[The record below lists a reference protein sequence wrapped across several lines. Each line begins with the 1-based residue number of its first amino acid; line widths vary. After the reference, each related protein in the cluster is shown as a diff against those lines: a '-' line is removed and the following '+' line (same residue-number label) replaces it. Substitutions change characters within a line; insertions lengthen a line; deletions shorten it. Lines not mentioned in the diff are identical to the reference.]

1 MSTKPKVKRFE
12 NVQDLCIAIQQFETP
27 RISLVDNGIGVYE
40 YWGFKGV
47 DHQYDGELEE
57 LPPITLEL
65 FIPKG
70 YTLYMQHFD
79 TFISDIITEIEEASH
94 TIEMIAK
101 DRVSIDAEEYGK
113 KDYSDVIK
121 LCHQT
126 QIHTYSCSTEIWKL
140 VFVFTWED
148 GRN

>member
-1 MSTKPKVKRFE
+1 VSTKPKVKRFE
-12 NVQDLCIAIQQFETP
+12 NVQALCAEILQFETP
-27 RISLVDNGIGVYE
+27 RVQIVDNGIGAYE

-47 DHQYDGELEE
+47 DHQEDGEVEE
-57 LPPITLEL
+57 LPSVTLEL

-79 TFISDIITEIEEASH
+79 TFISDIITEVDEATHVIELH
-94 TIEMIAK
+94 AK
-101 DRVSIDAEEYGK
+101 DRSTLDAEEHSK
-113 KDYSDVIK
+113 KDYSDIIK
-121 LCHQT
+121 LCYQL
-126 QIHTYSCSTEIWKL
+126 QIHTYSCSMEIWKL

>member
-1 MSTKPKVKRFE
+1 MKPKRFD
-12 NVQDLCIAIQQFETP
+12 NIQDLCAAILQFETP
-27 RISLVDNGIGVYE
+27 RIQIVDNGIGVYE

-47 DHQYDGELEE
+47 DRREDAEVEE
-57 LPPITLEL
+57 LPDVTLEL

-79 TFISDIITEIEEASH
+79 TFISDIITELDEAVH
-94 TIEMIAK
+94 TIELIAK
-101 DRVSIDAEEYGK
+101 DRVTVDAEEYEK
-113 KDYSDVIK
+113 KDYSDIIK
-121 LCHQT
+121 LCYQL
-126 QIHTYSCSTEIWKL
+126 QIHTYSCSMEIFKL